1 MENLSDIDSVIDPR
15 ISEKSSQKK
24 KMVLAIFG
32 GVVIGLVAIGAVFF
46 LKKKPTNLTHII
58 DTDEQTETSQLNISQ
73 TFTSASP
80 TPYPFQEMT
89 IPALRQREY
98 NSSLAD
104 LEEISEASNYTS
116 YTTHYDSDGFKVNG
130 LLTIPK
136 GAQPENGW
144 PAVVF
149 VHGYI
154 PPTQYRT
161 TQNYLSYVDFLA
173 RNGLVVFKID
183 LRGHDQSEGEAGGGY
198 YSADYVID
206 TLNAYSALQ
215 STDFVN
221 PNGIG
226 LWGHSM
232 AGNVLLRSLA
242 AKPDIPGI
250 VIWAGA
256 VYTYADMQEYGID
269 DNSYRP
275 PPQNSER
282 VRKRQLLRETHGDFS
297 PDSEFW
303 KQVAPT
309 NYLQD
314 IKGAIQIHHAVDD
327 NVVSIEYSRNL
338 MNLLDNTAVLHELVE
353 YPSGGHNLTGSNFT
367 QAMQRTVNFFQ
378 EQLVR

>member
-1 MENLSDIDSVIDPR
+1 MTDLIPSDELFIQEPP
-15 ISEKSSQKK
+15 KK
-24 KMVLAIFG
+24 NFFLVGGLI
-32 GVVIGLVAIGAVFF
+32 GVVCLVVIVSGGFF
-46 LKKKPTNLTHII
+46 FIQSN
-58 DTDEQTETSQLNISQ
+58 QTT
-73 TFTSASP
+73 ASP
-80 TPYPFQEMT
+80 LKNSQEKIAEITEPLLPPPTPFPFQEMT
-89 IPALRQREY
+89 VPGLRSREY
-98 NSSLAD
+98 KSSLGE
-104 LEEISEASNYTS
+104 LSKTSETATYTS
-116 YTTHYDSDGFKVNG
+116 YITSYDSDGLQVNG

-136 GAQPENGW
+136 GPVPRSSDVNRKEVGW

-154 PPTQYRT
+154 PPTQYQT
-161 TQNYLSYVDFLA
+161 TQNYVSYVDYLA

-206 TLNAYSALQ
+206 TLNAYAALQ
-215 STDFVN
+215 SSDFVN

-242 AKPDIPGI
+242 AKPEIPGI

-256 VYTYADMQEYGID
+256 VYTYADMQEFGID

-275 PPQNSER
+275 PPQDSER

-297 PDSEFW
+297 ADNEFW

-309 NYLQD
+309 NYLSD
-314 IKGAIQIHHAVDD
+314 IKGAIEIHHAVDD
-327 NVVSIEYSRNL
+327 NVVSVEYSRNL
-338 MNLLDNTAVLHELVE
+338 MNLLDNTSVPHQLFE
-353 YPSGGHNLTGSNFT
+353 YTSGGHNLTGSSFN
-367 QAMQRTVNFFQ
+367 QAMQRTVTFFQ
-378 EQLVR
+378 ERLR